1 MVNPREDRQ
10 ATERERE
17 DLGPA
22 SFLSLIWK
30 ASDLGHPVTWGITFL
45 SYSLYSFC
53 DLPPPP
59 KRLSPKAWPPD
70 GQLIR
75 VRDL

>member
-10 ATERERE
+10 ATEQERE

-30 ASDLGHPVTWGITFL
+30 ASDLGHPREVGHHVFVL
-45 SYSLYSFC
+45 FSVL
-53 DLPPPP
+53 LP
-59 KRLSPKAWPPD
+59 
-70 GQLIR
+70 
-75 VRDL
+75 